1 MKPLAALLLC
11 AAAIAAPTA
20 LAGGWLALD
29 LPARLAATR
38 DAFVARVR
46 ASDVEVR
53 GGEPWTVVTLEVE
66 RWLRRDGRPA
76 ADGDPAEVR
85 IAIWGG
91 RAPGAAPLLVA
102 GAPSF
107 VPGERVLL
115 LLRSGDAGL
124 AVPIVGVDQGVW
136 RERDGVWSG
145 DDGGVLGLGVG
156 GRAALGGDP
165 VGDEVLFDA
174 LAEALDEAGGPR

>member
-1 MKPLAALLLC
+1 VKRFALALIGLLALAAS
-11 AAAIAAPTA
+11 TA
-20 LAGGWLALD
+20 VASGWLALD
-29 LPARLAATR
+29 LSARLEATR
-38 DAFVARVR
+38 DAFVARVA

-66 RWLRRDGRPA
+66 RWLRRDGRAA

-85 IAIWGG
+85 LALWGG
-91 RAPGAAPLLVA
+91 RAPGAATLLVA

-115 LLRSGDAGL
+115 LLRSADAGL

-136 RERDGVWSG
+136 RERDGTWSG
-145 DDGGVLGLGVG
+145 DDGNALGLGVG
-156 GRAALGGDP
+156 GRAVLGGDP
-165 VGDEVLFDA
+165 VSDELLFDA
-174 LAEALDEAGGPR
+174 LADALDEAGGPR